1 MKAVEVFGTGG
12 SVLSLLLLL
21 LQEEEEE
28 AARSAEATMAKPTGA
43 RRARWERSSQGEVEG
58 KFMEKPRK

>member
-1 MKAVEVFGTGG
+1 VKAVEVFGTGG
-12 SVLSLLLLL
+12 SVFSLLLLL
-21 LQEEEEE
+21 LQEEEE